1 MPHTTCSIDGCTKKL
16 KSRKMC
22 STHYRR
28 WQRTGSPYRLCKTC
42 GSSMDG
48 MPATSM
54 YCSETCRV
62 VVECSVIGCS
72 TASRSRG
79 MCNTHYRRWLS
90 GRTVERTCRTCGAPI
105 KGPGPSIYCGMDCRP
120 RCCVE
125 GCEHPYSTREGYCRR
140 HDSLSRRNGTPAT
153 GVCEWVAKS
162 DRYECQACGAEFT
175 GGRGSRR
182 FCSSRCRA
190 LWMKYSGDIPSL
202 DFTCVSCG
210 TRVKRDRWSE
220 KYQQTGRKLCGPCS
234 VRSHMSGY
242 RRKFPP
248 EYLAER
254 DGGDCR
260 LCGNHVDLS
269 LKWPDPM
276 SSSIDHI
283 VPVALGGTD
292 DEENLQLTHLACNRT
307 KGARVAA

>member
-1 MPHTTCSIDGCTKKL
+1 MPHNTCSIAGCNKKL

-22 STHYRR
+22 VTHYRR

-48 MPATSM
+48 MPATSL
-54 YCSETCRV
+54 YCSKACKV
-62 VVECSVIGCS
+62 CSVTGCDS
-72 TASRSRG
+72 EMLGRG
-79 MCNTHYRRWLS
+79 YCSKHYARYKATGTPYR
-90 GRTVERTCRTCGAPI
+90 VCPTCGAPVE
-105 KGPGPSIYCGMDCRP
+105 GGSAARYCGPDCRP

-125 GCEHPYSTREGYCRR
+125 GCDRPYHSSEGYCSR
-140 HDSLSRRNGTPAT
+140 HEDLIRRNGTPDPGSTEFAT
-153 GVCEWVAKS
+153 KADSYV
-162 DRYECQACGAEFT
+162 CQACGAEFPD
-175 GGRGSRR
+175 GLGSRR
-182 FCSSRCRA
+182 FCSSRCKSMWYKTR
-190 LWMKYSGDIPSL
+190 GDIPSL
-202 DFTCVSCG
+202 DFTCSSCG
-210 TRVKRDRWSE
+210 TRVERDRWS
-220 KYQQTGRKLCGPCS
+220 KKRQYINRKLCDQCS
-234 VRSHMSGY
+234 ARRHSTHY

-248 EYLAER
+248 EYLAAR

-292 DEENLQLTHLACNRT
+292 DEENLQLTHLTCNCA
-307 KGARVAA
+307 KQARVAA